1 MRPVFDARLARRL
14 ALSVALAGLTAAPA
28 MAAPMGCGPM
38 GPSRLTVMGEGQVRA
53 APDVAT
59 IQLGVTTQADSAA
72 EAMSLNSTS
81 QTAVIEAL
89 TGAGIDEAQIQT
101 AGLNLNPLI
110 QYGENQAPRVDGY
123 QATNTVSVRVT
134 DLTRLGEVLDA
145 IVGAGAN
152 EINGITFTREDGDDA
167 LDEARRD
174 AVADARRKA
183 ELLAEASGVNL
194 GPILT
199 LRDTS
204 TGDTGP
210 QPMMRMGAAMADS
223 VPVQPG
229 QVEMSARVEI
239 DFALAGEGAC
249 APMPMRGPHGGPG
262 RENPGREGPGHG
274 GPGAAGPDEAGPGN
288 AGPSDPGPAEGAA
301 GEPAPV
307 HPPMHGDGAPAPDEP
322 LAPGIVEPLP
332 ETPAN

>member
-1 MRPVFDARLARRL
+1 
-14 ALSVALAGLTAAPA
+14 
-28 MAAPMGCGPM
+28 M

-53 APDVAT
+53 APDMAT

-72 EAMSLNSTS
+72 EAMAQNSAS

-89 TGAGIDEAQIQT
+89 TGAGIDPAEIQT

-123 QATNTVSVRVT
+123 QATNTVSVRVS
-134 DLTRLGEVLDA
+134 DLARLGEVLDA

-152 EINGITFTREDGDDA
+152 EINGITFTREEGDAA

-183 ELLAEASGVNL
+183 ELLAEASGVEL

-204 TGDTGP
+204 TGDSGP

-262 RENPGREGPGHG
+262 REGPGHAGPGHEGPGRG
-274 GPGAAGPDEAGPGN
+274 GPGAAGPGEAGPGA
-288 AGPSDPGPAEGAA
+288 AGPGEAGPGDAGPVEGAT

-307 HPPMHGDGAPAPDEP
+307 HPPMPGDGAPAPNEP
-322 LAPGIVEPLP
+322 LVPGIVEPLP